1 LILLGAV
8 AAFFEKMDSKISV
21 TEDGKSLKELAII
34 LRKLPHLDDDNEV
47 FARDIREIVN
57 AQPIIPEKPI
67 GK

>member
-1 LILLGAV
+1 
-8 AAFFEKMDSKISV
+8 MNSKISV
-21 TEDGKSLKELAII
+21 TEDGKSLKELAVI